1 MSQHIFNATTAD
13 GENVTVTMGYDR
25 PLDFVFC
32 TVIAD
37 GGKILYSHLDDT
49 EAATHQQEVDYY
61 RGVLQQ
67 YGITVPDS
75 VFQEVQ
81 ADQLQRVGNR
91 VVVHDAAR

>member
-1 MSQHIFNATTAD
+1 MSQHVYKTTTTQ

-25 PLDFVFC
+25 PLNFVFC

-37 GGKILYSHLDDT
+37 GGTVLYSNLDDA
-49 EAATHQQEVDYY
+49 EAGTLQQEVGYY

-67 YGITVPDS
+67 YGITVPAS

-81 ADQLQRVGNR
+81 ADQLRRVGNR
-91 VVVHDAAR
+91 VVVHGAAR